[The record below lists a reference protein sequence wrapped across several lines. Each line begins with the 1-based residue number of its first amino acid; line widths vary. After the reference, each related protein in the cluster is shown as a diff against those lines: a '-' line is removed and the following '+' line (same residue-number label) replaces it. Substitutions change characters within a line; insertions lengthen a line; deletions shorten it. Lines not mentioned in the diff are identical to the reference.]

1 MKIQEEKGD
10 FCLYK
15 TKEKK
20 TKTKYI
26 DNLIEDSIFT
36 RMNSGVI
43 KVGLVALVGTIIGLG
58 VYGCKESEDYYN
70 QGVARLEKGEYDAAI
85 SDLTKAIKMRPRFA
99 LAHFYRGRA
108 YFRKGEHDKSLSDLT
123 EAIELDPALAV
134 AYSER
139 AVIHLIRKEYD
150 KVWENIHKHESL
162 GMQAD
167 PGFLKHLRE
176 ASGRNK

>member
-1 MKIQEEKGD
+1 MLFEKD
-10 FCLYK
+10 KVMK
-15 TKEKK
+15 TKHP
-20 TKTKYI
+20 I
-26 DNLIEDSIFT
+26 ILIVLIGTTIAFA
-36 RMNSGVI
+36 
-43 KVGLVALVGTIIGLG
+43 VG
-58 VYGCKESEDYYN
+58 GCKDSKSYRDYYN

-85 SDLTKAIKMRPRFA
+85 SDLTKAIKVRPRYA

-123 EAIELDPALAV
+123 KAIELDPALAV
-134 AYSER
+134 AFSER

-162 GMQAD
+162 GLQAD

-176 ASGRNK
+176 VSGRQK

>member
-1 MKIQEEKGD
+1 M
-10 FCLYK
+10 K
-15 TKEKK
+15 TKHPI
-20 TKTKYI
+20 TMI
-26 DNLIEDSIFT
+26 ALIGTTIALA
-36 RMNSGVI
+36 
-43 KVGLVALVGTIIGLG
+43 VG
-58 VYGCKESEDYYN
+58 GCKNSKSHRDYYN
-70 QGVARLEKGEYDAAI
+70 QGVARLEKGEFDAAI

-139 AVIHLIRKEYD
+139 GVIHFIRKEYD

-162 GMQAD
+162 GLQAD
-167 PGFLKHLRE
+167 PEYLKALRK
-176 ASGRNK
+176 ASGRKK

>member
-1 MKIQEEKGD
+1 MI
-10 FCLYK
+10 
-15 TKEKK
+15 
-20 TKTKYI
+20 
-26 DNLIEDSIFT
+26 
-36 RMNSGVI
+36 
-43 KVGLVALVGTIIGLG
+43 ALAGTMIGLS
-58 VYGCKESEDYYN
+58 VHGCKDSKNAGAYYN

-85 SDLTKAIKMRPRFA
+85 SNLTKAIKMRPRFA

-139 AVIHLIRKEYD
+139 AVIHLTRKEYN

-162 GMQAD
+162 GLQAD

-176 ASGRNK
+176 VSGRKK

>member
-1 MKIQEEKGD
+1 MK
-10 FCLYK
+10 
-15 TKEKK
+15 
-20 TKTKYI
+20 
-26 DNLIEDSIFT
+26 
-36 RMNSGVI
+36 SGVI
-43 KVGLVALVGTIIGLG
+43 IVVLVALIGTTIALAVG
-58 VYGCKESEDYYN
+58 GCKDSRNYRDYYN

-123 EAIELDPALAV
+123 EAVELDPALAV

-139 AVIHLIRKEYD
+139 GVIHFIRKEYD

-162 GMQAD
+162 GLQAD
-167 PGFLKHLRE
+167 PGFLKALRE